1 MRTEASHLCFQRN
14 HLLEILLRSGIWEY
28 DCRRQSPSQDSE
40 AGKSTPFHSFTIS
53 AHVRPWVLISS
64 SSAIL
69 GVLIR
74 TQWRLIHM
82 RHTKGCQS
90 KDFSSSNAK
99 VCPRERNWGDFWEPK
114 SRVTSWLGLEFL
126 GQASQWTWALY
137 LNIHFASSQ
146 LAGNTESE
154 LREVWRKAYVYL
166 CSWRVHP

>member
-1 MRTEASHLCFQRN
+1 MAFGNVTAEDS
-14 HLLEILLRSGIWEY
+14 LRHRIQKQA
-28 DCRRQSPSQDSE
+28 RAHHFTRSPSLLTFALESLSHHPVQY
-40 AGKSTPFHSFTIS
+40 
-53 AHVRPWVLISS
+53 
-64 SSAIL
+64 L

-74 TQWRLIHM
+74 TQWRLTHM

-126 GQASQWTWALY
+126 GQASQWTRALY

-146 LAGNTESE
+146 LAGNTASE